1 MKGKKLN
8 NLQRTKTTRLCKGH
22 SEEGSSKE
30 KGATRY
36 SSGCP
41 GKDLELLQQVRGT
54 PQDAEQVADML
65 TMISRIKWDQGKE

>member
-1 MKGKKLN
+1 MKGKRLN
-8 NLQRTKTTRLCKGH
+8 KLQRTETTRLCKGH
-22 SEEGSSKE
+22 SEEGNSKE

-54 PQDAEQVADML
+54 P
-65 TMISRIKWDQGKE
+65 